1 MWSEAVGLRTRP
13 VSDQKKSVLVLQVW
27 FCVVKHGLLMLAVI
41 MILKDAGT
49 FQVLFIASLFCA
61 WDITTVEINSGVY
74 LLKI

>member
-1 MWSEAVGLRTRP
+1 
-13 VSDQKKSVLVLQVW
+13 
-27 FCVVKHGLLMLAVI
+27 MLAVI